1 MASINYMM
9 ATVAACDTSYVQ
21 QALEHVAVLTTELK
35 DKAGAVTTRFG
46 VLATGEQAGALVL
59 FQTYEELNGI
69 DRALNVYAESS
80 DYQSLITSGK
90 VQVRLRNI
98 VKLEALQ
105 LKNVY
110 TETPAY
116 GVVTRIASSDIMT
129 DRMEKLVPLF
139 EENGALVMRYGTLVT
154 GENAGKRLLAVGYP
168 SMDAIEKTYDALRAS
183 DTYTAMLGEI
193 DLEMRNIVRMVG

>member
-1 MASINYMM
+1 MM
-9 ATVAACDTSYVQ
+9 ATVAACEASYVQ
-21 QALEHVAVLTTELK
+21 QALEHVAVLATELK
-35 DKAGAVTTRFG
+35 DKAGAATTRFG
-46 VLATGEQAGALVL
+46 VLATGEHAGALVL
-59 FQTYEELNGI
+59 FQSYEELNGI

-110 TETPAY
+110 TDMPAY
-116 GVVTRIASSDIMT
+116 GVVTRVASSDPMT
-129 DRMEKLVPLF
+129 DRMEQLVPLF
-139 EENGALVMRYGTLVT
+139 EENGAMVMRYGTLVT
-154 GENAGKRLLAVGYP
+154 GENAGKRLLAVAYP

-183 DTYTAMLGEI
+183 DTYNSILGEV
-193 DLEMRNIVRMVG
+193 DLEMRNIVRIVG